1 MFEHTVTIP
10 LIDDCN
16 INGDLA
22 VMSWHGSIP
31 LSSGAS
37 FRQVE
42 QVERSRQTAVAAAE
56 DEHFEGSGLRRSI
69 KLRTHSGEI

>member
-1 MFEHTVTIP
+1 
-10 LIDDCN
+10 
-16 INGDLA
+16 
-22 VMSWHGSIP
+22 MSWYGSIP

-37 FRQVE
+37 LRQVE
-42 QVERSRQTAVAAAE
+42 QVERSRQTAIATAE